1 MSFDVAHP
9 FEDGRMVASV
19 TDQLPSPALKKFL
32 STLRRGEVR
41 SGVVVSVEQFGVLVD
56 LDGAPESM
64 AGIIP
69 LPEVS
74 WQWLPSD
81 EVLAVGQRVTAEVLD
96 VESETRGQAVLSLI
110 ALQSNP
116 WLDRVDRVGSVL
128 TGRVTKVVPF
138 GVFVGVDDGM
148 SGLVHISEL
157 PRPCESFRIGDELT
171 VQIAEVEPERRRIRL
186 ALPGSAGP
194 VE

>member
-1 MSFDVAHP
+1 
-9 FEDGRMVASV
+9 
-19 TDQLPSPALKKFL
+19 LALKEFL

-41 SGVVVSVEQFGVLVD
+41 SGVVVSIEQFGVLVD

-74 WQWLPSD
+74 WKWLPSD
-81 EVLAVGQRVTAEVLD
+81 EVLAAGQRVTAEVLD

-116 WLDRVDRVGSVL
+116 WLAWVDRVGCVL

-138 GVFVGVDDGM
+138 GVFVGVDDDM
-148 SGLVHISEL
+148 NGLVCNSQL
-157 PRPCESFRIGDELT
+157 PCLGDCFRIGDEIT
-171 VQIAEVEPERRRIRL
+171 VQIAKVEPERRRIHL
-186 ALPGSAGP
+186 ALPDSTDAVRHGSARCRSGNLVDP
-194 VE
+194 VIRPVVD